1 MSRRNA
7 FFAVLTLGLI
17 VPFAASQ
24 AQDTQYGQGLLLDY
38 YVIENPDDVK
48 EPVGRSM
55 ATLVDTSAPQL
66 SYLGPFEIEPALE
79 QFNDKLWGLHWTG
92 FLKVDESGPYSFNLL
107 VNTTATGTGWS
118 NAVTCQSWTKIQ
130 DRVIA
135 SHELQDFFDGNKNAY
150 GDVDLQSGIYDFE
163 VWFACNEVGS
173 ASKPAGGNTSIEKSK
188 PSITVNMRGPDDAML
203 KPIPKNQL
211 LHEL

>member
-1 MSRRNA
+1 MSIRRS
-7 FFAVLTLGLI
+7 FFAMLTLALI
-17 VPFAASQ
+17 ASFAAVQ

-38 YVIENPDDVK
+38 YVIQNPDDVK
-48 EPVGRSM
+48 EPTGRSM

-79 QFNDKLWGLHWTG
+79 QFRDKLWGLHWTG
-92 FLKVDESGPYSFNLL
+92 FLKINDGGPHSLNLL
-107 VNTTATGTGWS
+107 VNTISKKSS
-118 NAVTCQSWTKIQ
+118 NDYYAIGCQSWLKIQ

-135 SHELQDFFDGNKNAY
+135 SHELQWFWDGNQNAY
-150 GDVDLQSGIYDFE
+150 GDIDLRPGIYNFE
-163 VWFACNEVGS
+163 VWFACSKVGEGS
-173 ASKPAGGNTSIEKSK
+173 SIDQAK
-188 PSITVNMRGPDDAML
+188 PSITINMRGPNDAML

>member
-1 MSRRNA
+1 MSIRRS
-7 FFAVLTLGLI
+7 FFAMLSLALVAS
-17 VPFAASQ
+17 FAAVQ

-55 ATLVDTSAPQL
+55 ATLVDTSAPQM

-79 QFNDKLWGLHWTG
+79 QFRDKLWGLHWSG
-92 FLKVDESGPYSFNLL
+92 FLKVNDGGPYSLNLL
-107 VNTTATGTGWS
+107 LNTTSEQTGTYES
-118 NAVTCQSWTKIQ
+118 HAISCQSWLKIQ

-135 SHELQDFFDGNKNAY
+135 SHELQWLWDGNQNAY
-150 GDVDLQSGIYDFE
+150 GDIDLRPGIYNFE
-163 VWFACNEVGS
+163 VWFACNKV
-173 ASKPAGGNTSIEKSK
+173 GGNTSIDKAK
-188 PSITVNMRGPDDAML
+188 PSITVNMRGPNDPML